1 METIRRFKTMS
12 LWDFIELME
21 GNCYGSGDKEVYFTY
36 LDELRMRRIESI
48 SEGGN
53 YKLASLAKE
62 LKSELEKD
70 IQKNSSLLSDEELK
84 EFNFIIEEI
93 TG

>member
-1 METIRRFKTMS
+1 METIRRFKKMS

-21 GNCYGSGDKEVYFTY
+21 KNCYDSAEKDTYFLY

-53 YKLASLAKE
+53 YKISSLAKE
-62 LKSELEKD
+62 LHQKFNKEIEKNPD
-70 IQKNSSLLSDEELK
+70 FVTDEEK
-84 EFNFIIEEI
+84 GQFEFIVDELSC
-93 TG
+93 

>member
-1 METIRRFKTMS
+1 METIRQFKKMS

-21 GNCYGSGDKEVYFTY
+21 RNCYESGAKATDF
-36 LDELRMRRIESI
+36 LDLAELRMRKIEAV

-53 YKLASLAKE
+53 YKLQSLARE
-62 LKSELEKD
+62 LRDQLRAEVEK
-70 IQKNSSLLSDEELK
+70 NP
-84 EFNFIIEEI
+84 EFITEADQNDFEFIVKEI

>member
-1 METIRRFKTMS
+1 METIRQFKKMS

-21 GNCYGSGDKEVYFTY
+21 RNCYESGDKDSYFLY
-36 LDELRMRRIESI
+36 LDELRMRKIESV

-53 YKLASLAKE
+53 YKLQSLARE
-62 LKSELEKD
+62 LRDQLRAEVEK
-70 IQKNSSLLSDEELK
+70 NP
-84 EFNFIIEEI
+84 EFITEADQNDFEFIVKEI